1 MQLPMMKA
9 DHTPGTALEV
19 QDDIFGREFNE
30 ALVHQIVVA
39 YQAGARQGT
48 HAQKTRAEVRGSG
61 KKPWKQKGTGR
72 ARAGSSR
79 SPIWVG
85 GGRAHP
91 ARPDQNYT
99 QKVNRKMYQ
108 GALRSI
114 LSELVR
120 QERLTVIENLTLEGP
135 NTKALKTK
143 IAALGLTDVLIVTDV
158 IDEALYLS
166 ERNFYYIGVDDAA
179 TIDPVSLIGYKSVLM
194 TVAAVKELEERL
206 A

>member
-1 MQLPMMKA
+1 MQLPYMKA
-9 DHTPGTALEV
+9 DNSKGSALDVRE
-19 QDDIFGREFNE
+19 DIFGQEFNE

-48 HAQKTRAEVRGSG
+48 HAQKTRAEVRGGG
-61 KKPWKQKGTGR
+61 KKPWKQKGSGR

-114 LSELVR
+114 LSELAR
-120 QERLTVIENLTLEGP
+120 LERLTVIEDFKLEGP
-135 NTKALKTK
+135 STKALKQK
-143 IAALGLTDVLIVTDV
+143 IAALGLNDVLIVTDV

-166 ERNFYYIGVDDAA
+166 ARNLYHVGIDEAA
-179 TIDPVSLIGYKSVLM
+179 TIDPVSLIGYQSVLM
-194 TVAAVKELEERL
+194 TAAAVKELEERL

>member
-1 MQLPMMKA
+1 MQLPLVN
-9 DHTPGTALEV
+9 GTEKTIDV
-19 QDDIFGREFNE
+19 QDTVFGREYNE
-30 ALVHQIVVA
+30 ALIHQIVVA
-39 YQAGARQGT
+39 YQAGARQAT
-48 HAQKTRAEVRGSG
+48 RAQKTRAEVRGGG

-91 ARPDQNYT
+91 ARPEENFT

-114 LSELVR
+114 LSELIR
-120 QERLTVIENLTLEGP
+120 QERLTVIQELNLEGP
-135 NTKALKTK
+135 STKQLKAK
-143 IAALGLTDVLIVTDV
+143 VAELGLTDVLIVTDV

-166 ERNFYYIGVDDAA
+166 ARNLYHVGVDEAA